1 MNFTAPEGLVF
12 AFLAWIAER
21 PRTYEET
28 MEAWRT
34 SCPRMPVWE
43 DALENQLVRF
53 VENGA
58 GLRLQV
64 VELTHEGRS
73 LLDKTD
79 TAAGRCLGSR

>member
-43 DALENQLVRF
+43 DALEHHLVHF

-64 VELTHEGRS
+64 VELTPEGRGI
-73 LLDKTD
+73 LDAADAT
-79 TAAGRCLGSR
+79 AGRCLR